1 VTGRW
6 ARRGV
11 ATSEELIEAFREA
24 LSGIEPGNL
33 RD

>member
-1 VTGRW
+1 
-6 ARRGV
+6 V
-11 ATSEELIEAFREA
+11 ATSEALIEAFREA